1 MYRDRFGL
9 KCKPFGN
16 TPDPL
21 FFYFSADHRQGLVTL
36 SRGIYDRCGL
46 MLLLGEVG
54 TGKTNMCYHL
64 HNHEGYSSAY
74 LNYPFLTES
83 EFLESVNKELGI
95 PVGDGS
101 RRRNRAELQAYLLR
115 QQSKG
120 NPVVIIVDEAHRL
133 GNPILDEILILSNL
147 EVADGHLLQIILA
160 GQPLL
165 LNTLKQPRLQSLN
178 QRIGLRYHLARM
190 DRANTIDYICHRLAK
205 AGCTN
210 QSLFSPGA
218 LDSIWEKSLGTPRL
232 INQLSERA
240 LNEAYRRGKKGV
252 GRRQVNRVADD
263 PLYQPL
269 FAARAKQWSMRT
281 AIASTAMAL
290 CVGVFVG
297 LWYFGLGS
305 KYLPIMTGK
314 LNQVTAERRTL
325 IKQPIIIP
333 QRAEKR
339 EYESRDGVVVEQEG
353 TLPVVAYD
361 EAPLQLDSQAT
372 ELDPLAQPLSVT
384 DALPDFNLGA
394 IAWDQNRDRSIAVL
408 NDRIVHEGDFV
419 GEVRVL
425 QIKPNHVVLLRGNEH
440 IIKKIHVEE
449 KEFSPETS
457 DVSTTAEKEQATVAE
472 KEQTTIPDPEYNDQA
487 EPTFSF
493 ARYKPIIY
501 FDYRTSDI
509 APEAYEELDRLATIA
524 ALSPDYEIV
533 IRGYTDNVGSSKFN
547 KKLSRT
553 RTQIIRNYLVGKGI
567 DPEKIKTIGMGEKDP
582 LLPNTTPAGRAVNRR
597 VEIEL
602 VPVGDS

>member
-21 FFYFSADHRQGLVTL
+21 FFYFSADHRQGLVTW
-36 SRGIYDRCGL
+36 SQGIHDRCGL

-54 TGKTNMCYHL
+54 TGKTNICYHL
-64 HNHEGYSSAY
+64 HNHDGYSSAY

-83 EFLESVNKELGI
+83 EFLESINKELGI

-101 RRRNRAELQAYLLR
+101 RSRNRAELQDYLLW
-115 QQSKG
+115 QQDKG

-147 EVADGHLLQIILA
+147 QVADAHLLQIILA

-165 LNTLKQPRLQSLN
+165 LDTLKQPRLQSLN

-218 LDSIWEKSLGTPRL
+218 LDTIWEKSRGTPRL

-240 LNEAYRRGKKGV
+240 LNEAYRRGKKEV

-269 FAARAKQWSMRT
+269 FNARAKYWSMKT
-281 AIASTAMAL
+281 AFAGTAMAL

-305 KYLPIMTGK
+305 KYLPIITGK

-325 IKQPIIIP
+325 IKQPIVIP
-333 QRAEKR
+333 HLAENR
-339 EYESRDGVVVEQEG
+339 EHKSGDGVVVEQEG
-353 TLPVVAYD
+353 TLPVVTYD
-361 EAPLQLDSQAT
+361 EAPLQLDSQST
-372 ELDPLAQPLSVT
+372 ELTSMIEPLSVA
-384 DALPDFNLGA
+384 DDLPDLELSA
-394 IAWDQNRDRSIAVL
+394 IAWDENQARSIAVL
-408 NDRIVHEGDFV
+408 NQRIVHEGDFI

-425 QIKPNHVVLLRGNEH
+425 QIKPNHVVLLSGNDH
-440 IIKKIHVEE
+440 IIKKIHVQENE
-449 KEFSPETS
+449 SIAETS
-457 DVSTTAEKEQATVAE
+457 DVSMPAEKEEAAVPE
-472 KEQTTIPDPEYNDQA
+472 PEYNEQA
-487 EPTFSF
+487 EQTFSYTN
-493 ARYKPIIY
+493 YKPIIY
-501 FDYRTSDI
+501 FDYRTSNI

-524 ALSPDYEIV
+524 ALSPDYEII
-533 IRGYTDNVGSSKFN
+533 IRGYTDNVGSTKYNKRLSK
-547 KKLSRT
+547 T
-553 RTQIIRNYLVGKGI
+553 RTQIVRNYLVGKGI
-567 DPEKIKTIGMGEKDP
+567 DPEKIKTMSMGEKDP
-582 LLPNTTPAGRAVNRR
+582 LMPNTTPAGRAVNRR

-602 VPVGDS
+602 VPVSDS

>member
-9 KCKPFGN
+9 QCKPFGN

-36 SRGIYDRCGL
+36 SQGIHDRCGL

-101 RRRNRAELQAYLLR
+101 RRRNRAELQDYLLR
-115 QQSKG
+115 QHNTG

-133 GNPILDEILILSNL
+133 GIPILDEILILSNL
-147 EVADGHLLQIILA
+147 QVADGHLLQIILA

-165 LNTLKQPRLQSLN
+165 VDTLKQPRLQSLN

-190 DRANTIDYICHRLAK
+190 DRANTVDYICHRLAK

-218 LDSIWEKSLGTPRL
+218 LDTIWEKSHGTPRL

-240 LNEAYRRGKKGV
+240 LNEAYRSGKKGV

-269 FAARAKQWSMRT
+269 FGPRAKYWSMRT
-281 AIASTAMAL
+281 AFVGTAMAL
-290 CVGVFVG
+290 CVGVAVG

-305 KYLPIMTGK
+305 TYLPIMTGK
-314 LNQVTAERRTL
+314 LNQMTAERRTL
-325 IKQPIIIP
+325 IRQPIVIP
-333 QRAEKR
+333 QLAENR
-339 EYESRDGVVVEQEG
+339 EYGSGDGVVVEQKG

-361 EAPLQLDSQAT
+361 EAPLQPDAQAT
-372 ELDPLAQPLSVT
+372 ELNSIVEPLSVA
-384 DALPDFNLGA
+384 DDLPDLDLGA
-394 IAWDQNRDRSIAVL
+394 IAWDENRDRSIAVL
-408 NDRIVHEGDFV
+408 NDRIVHEGDFI

-440 IIKKIHVEE
+440 IIKKIHAEQ
-449 KEFSPETS
+449 KEYRPETG
-457 DVSTTAEKEQATVAE
+457 DVGTIAEED
-472 KEQTTIPDPEYNDQA
+472 QTTVPGPEYNDQD
-487 EPTFSF
+487 EQTFSF
-493 ARYKPIIY
+493 AHYKPVIY
-501 FDYRTSDI
+501 FDYRTSNI
-509 APEAYEELDRLATIA
+509 APEAYEDLDRLATIA
-524 ALSPDYEIV
+524 ALSSDYEIV
-533 IRGYTDNVGSSKFN
+533 IRGYTDNVGSSTYN
-547 KKLSRT
+547 KKLSKT
-553 RTQIIRNYLVGKGI
+553 RTQIVRNYLVGKGI
-567 DPEKIKTIGMGEKDP
+567 DPEKIKTISMGEKDP
-582 LLPNTTPAGRAVNRR
+582 LLPNTTPEGRAVNRR

>member
-21 FFYFSADHRQGLVTL
+21 FFYFSTDHRQGLVTL
-36 SRGIYDRCGL
+36 SQGIHDRCGL

-54 TGKTNMCYHL
+54 TGKTNICYHL
-64 HNHEGYSSAY
+64 HNHDGYPSAY
-74 LNYPFLTES
+74 LNYPFLTEG
-83 EFLESVNKELGI
+83 EFLELINKELGI

-101 RRRNRAELQAYLLR
+101 RNRNRAELQDYLLR

-120 NPVVIIVDEAHRL
+120 KPVVVIVDEAHRL
-133 GNPILDEILILSNL
+133 GIPILDEILILSNL
-147 EVADGHLLQIILA
+147 QVADGHLLQIILA

-165 LNTLKQPRLQSLN
+165 LDTLKQPRLQSLN
-178 QRIGLRYHLARM
+178 QRIGLRYNLAKM

-218 LDSIWEKSLGTPRL
+218 LDTIWKKSHGTPRL

-240 LNEAYRRGKKGV
+240 LNEAYLRGNKGV
-252 GRRQVNRVADD
+252 GRRQVRRVADA

-269 FAARAKQWSMRT
+269 FTARPRGWSMRT
-281 AIASTAMAL
+281 AFAGTVMAL
-290 CVGVFVG
+290 FVGASLG

-314 LNQVTAERRTL
+314 INQLTAARRTL
-325 IKQPIIIP
+325 IKKPIVVP
-333 QRAEKR
+333 QLAENR
-339 EYESRDGVVVEQEG
+339 EYEPGDGVVVEQEG
-353 TLPVVAYD
+353 TLPVVAYG
-361 EAPLQLDSQAT
+361 EAPLYPDSQAT
-372 ELDPLAQPLSVT
+372 GLNPVVEPLSVA
-384 DALPDFNLGA
+384 DDLPDFDLGA
-394 IAWDQNRDRSIAVL
+394 IAWDENSDRSIAVL
-408 NDRIVHEGDFV
+408 NDRIVHEGDFI
-419 GEVRVL
+419 GDVRVL

-440 IIKKIHVEE
+440 IIKKIQVEE
-449 KEFSPETS
+449 REYTPETS
-457 DVSTTAEKEQATVAE
+457 DLSTTAEKEQAGVR
-472 KEQTTIPDPEYNDQA
+472 DPEYNDQA
-487 EPTFSF
+487 EQTFSF
-493 ARYKPIIY
+493 TNYKPIIY
-501 FDYRTSDI
+501 FDYRTSNI

-533 IRGYTDNVGSSKFN
+533 IRGYTDNVGSTKYNKSLSK
-547 KKLSRT
+547 T
-553 RTQIIRNYLVGKGI
+553 RTQIVQNYLVGKGI

-582 LLPNTTPAGRAVNRR
+582 LLPNTSPEGRAVNRR

-602 VPVGDS
+602 VSVGDS

>member
-36 SRGIYDRCGL
+36 SQGIHDRCGL

-54 TGKTNMCYHL
+54 TGKTNICYHL

-83 EFLESVNKELGI
+83 EFLESINKELGI

-101 RRRNRAELQAYLLR
+101 RRRNRAELQDYLLR
-115 QQSKG
+115 QHGKG

-133 GNPILDEILILSNL
+133 GIPILDEILILSNL
-147 EVADGHLLQIILA
+147 QVADGHLLQIILA
-160 GQPLL
+160 GQPMLL
-165 LNTLKQPRLQSLN
+165 DTLKQPELQSLN

-190 DRANTIDYICHRLAK
+190 DRANTIDYIYHRLAK

-218 LDSIWEKSLGTPRL
+218 LDTIWEKSQGTPRL

-240 LNEAYRRGKKGV
+240 LNEAYLRGKKGV
-252 GRRQVNRVADD
+252 GSRQVNRVADD
-263 PLYQPL
+263 RLYQPL
-269 FAARAKQWSMRT
+269 FGARAKHWSMRT
-281 AIASTAMAL
+281 AFVGTAMAL
-290 CVGVFVG
+290 CFGISLG

-305 KYLPIMTGK
+305 KYLPMMTGK
-314 LNQVTAERRTL
+314 LNKVTTERRTL
-325 IKQPIIIP
+325 IKKPIIVP
-333 QRAEKR
+333 QLAENR
-339 EYESRDGVVVEQEG
+339 EYESGDGVVVEQEK

-361 EAPLQLDSQAT
+361 EAPLLAESQTAELDSII
-372 ELDPLAQPLSVT
+372 EPLSNA
-384 DALPDFNLGA
+384 DDLPDLELSA
-394 IAWDQNRDRSIAVL
+394 IAWDENRARSIAVI
-408 NDRIVHEGDFV
+408 NQRIVHEGDFI

-425 QIKPNHVVLLRGNEH
+425 QIKPNHVVLLSGNDH

-449 KEFSPETS
+449 KESLPETS
-457 DVSTTAEKEQATVAE
+457 DVSVPAEEEQAAV
-472 KEQTTIPDPEYNDQA
+472 PDPEYDEQA
-487 EPTFSF
+487 EQTFSYTN
-493 ARYKPIIY
+493 YKPIIY
-501 FDYRTSDI
+501 FDYRTSNI

-524 ALSPDYEIV
+524 ALSPDYDIV
-533 IRGYTDNVGSSKFN
+533 IRGYTDNVGSTKYN

-553 RTQIIRNYLVGKGI
+553 RTQIVRNYLVGKGI
-567 DPEKIKTIGMGEKDP
+567 DPEKIKTISMGEKDP
-582 LLPNTTPAGRAVNRR
+582 LLPNTTPAGRAVYRR

-602 VPVGDS
+602 VPVGDG

>member
-36 SRGIYDRCGL
+36 SQGIHDRCGL

-54 TGKTNMCYHL
+54 TGKTNICYHL
-64 HNHEGYSSAY
+64 HNHESYPSAY
-74 LNYPFLTES
+74 LNYPFLTEG

-101 RRRNRAELQAYLLR
+101 RRRNRAELQDYLLR
-115 QQSKG
+115 QQNKG
-120 NPVVIIVDEAHRL
+120 KPVVVIVDEAHRL
-133 GNPILDEILILSNL
+133 GIPILDEILILSNL
-147 EVADGHLLQIILA
+147 QVADGHLLQIILA

-165 LNTLKQPRLQSLN
+165 LDTLKQPRLQSLN

-190 DRANTIDYICHRLAK
+190 DRADTVDYICHRLAK

-218 LDSIWEKSLGTPRL
+218 LDTIWKKSHGTPRL

-252 GRRQVNRVADD
+252 GRRQVNRVADA

-269 FAARAKQWSMRT
+269 FAARPKHWSMRT
-281 AIASTAMAL
+281 AFAGTVMAL
-290 CVGVFVG
+290 FVGVSFG

-314 LNQVTAERRTL
+314 LNKVTAERRTL
-325 IKQPIIIP
+325 IKKPIVVP
-333 QRAEKR
+333 QLAENR
-339 EYESRDGVVVEQEG
+339 EYEPGDGVVVEQEG
-353 TLPVVAYD
+353 TLPVVAYG
-361 EAPLQLDSQAT
+361 EAPLQPDSQAT
-372 ELDPLAQPLSVT
+372 ELDPMAKPLSVA
-384 DALPDFNLGA
+384 DDLPDFDLGA
-394 IAWDQNRDRSIAVL
+394 IAWDENSDRSIAVL
-408 NDRIVHEGDFV
+408 NDRIVHEGDFI
-419 GEVRVL
+419 GDVRVL

-449 KEFSPETS
+449 REYTPETS
-457 DVSTTAEKEQATVAE
+457 DVSTIAEKEQAGVR
-472 KEQTTIPDPEYNDQA
+472 DPEYNDQA
-487 EPTFSF
+487 EQTFSF
-493 ARYKPIIY
+493 TNYKPIIY
-501 FDYRTSDI
+501 FDYRTSNI
-509 APEAYEELDRLATIA
+509 APEAYEELDKLATIA

-533 IRGYTDNVGSSKFN
+533 IRGYTDNVGSTKYNKSLSK
-547 KKLSRT
+547 T
-553 RTQIIRNYLVGKGI
+553 RTQIVRNYLVGKGI
-567 DPEKIKTIGMGEKDP
+567 DPEKIKTIGMGEKNP
-582 LLPNTTPAGRAVNRR
+582 LLPNTTPEGRAVNRR

>member
-1 MYRDRFGL
+1 
-9 KCKPFGN
+9 
-16 TPDPL
+16 
-21 FFYFSADHRQGLVTL
+21 
-36 SRGIYDRCGL
+36 
-46 MLLLGEVG
+46 
-54 TGKTNMCYHL
+54 
-64 HNHEGYSSAY
+64 
-74 LNYPFLTES
+74 
-83 EFLESVNKELGI
+83 LESVNKELGI

-101 RRRNRAELQAYLLR
+101 RRRNRAELQDYLLR
-115 QQSKG
+115 QHNKG

-133 GNPILDEILILSNL
+133 GIPILDEILILSNL
-147 EVADGHLLQIILA
+147 QVADAHLLQIILA

-165 LNTLKQPRLQSLN
+165 LNKLKQPRLQSLN
-178 QRIGLRYHLARM
+178 QRIGLRYNLARM

-218 LDSIWEKSLGTPRL
+218 LDAIWEKSLGTPRL

-252 GRRQVNRVADD
+252 GRRQVNRVADN

-269 FAARAKQWSMRT
+269 FAARAKHWSMRT
-281 AIASTAMAL
+281 AFAGTAMGL

-325 IKQPIIIP
+325 IRKPIVIP
-333 QRAEKR
+333 HLAEKQ

-353 TLPVVAYD
+353 TLPVVTYD
-361 EAPLQLDSQAT
+361 EVPLQPDSPTT
-372 ELDPLAQPLSVT
+372 ELNSLVEPLSVA
-384 DALPDFNLGA
+384 DALPDLELSA
-394 IAWDQNRDRSIAVL
+394 IAWDENRDRSIAVL
-408 NDRIVHEGDFV
+408 NHRIVHEGDFI

-425 QIKPNHVVLLRGNEH
+425 QIKPNHVVLLSGNEH

-449 KEFSPETS
+449 REYVAETS
-457 DVSTTAEKEQATVAE
+457 DVTVTAEKEQAAV
-472 KEQTTIPDPEYNDQA
+472 PDPEYNEQA
-487 EPTFSF
+487 EQTFSYTN
-493 ARYKPIIY
+493 YKPIIY
-501 FDYRTSDI
+501 FDYRTSNI
-509 APEAYEELDRLATIA
+509 AAEAYEELDRLATIA

-533 IRGYTDNVGSSKFN
+533 IRGYTDNVGSTKYN

-553 RTQIIRNYLVGKGI
+553 RTQIVRNYLVGKGI
-567 DPEKIKTIGMGEKDP
+567 DPEKIKTISMGEKDP

>member
-36 SRGIYDRCGL
+36 SQGIHDRCGL

-54 TGKTNMCYHL
+54 TGKTNICYHL
-64 HNHEGYSSAY
+64 HNHEGYPSAY
-74 LNYPFLTES
+74 LNYPFLTEG

-101 RRRNRAELQAYLLR
+101 RRRNRAELQDYLLR
-115 QQSKG
+115 QQNKG
-120 NPVVIIVDEAHRL
+120 KPVVVIVDEAHRL
-133 GNPILDEILILSNL
+133 GIPILDEILILSNL
-147 EVADGHLLQIILA
+147 QVADGHLLQIILA

-165 LNTLKQPRLQSLN
+165 LDTLKQPRLQSLN

-205 AGCTN
+205 AGCMN

-218 LDSIWEKSLGTPRL
+218 LGTIWKKSHGTPRL

-252 GRRQVNRVADD
+252 GRRQVNRVADA

-269 FAARAKQWSMRT
+269 FAARPKYWSMRT
-281 AIASTAMAL
+281 AFAGTVMAL
-290 CVGVFVG
+290 FVGVSFG

-314 LNQVTAERRTL
+314 LNRVTAERRTL
-325 IKQPIIIP
+325 IKKPIVVP
-333 QRAEKR
+333 QLAENR
-339 EYESRDGVVVEQEG
+339 EYEPGDGVVVEQEG
-353 TLPVVAYD
+353 TLPVVAYG
-361 EAPLQLDSQAT
+361 EAPLHPDSQAT
-372 ELDPLAQPLSVT
+372 ELNPIAEPLSVA
-384 DALPDFNLGA
+384 DDLPDLDLGA
-394 IAWDQNRDRSIAVL
+394 IAWDENSDRSIAVL
-408 NDRIVHEGDFV
+408 NDRVVHEGDFI
-419 GEVRVL
+419 GDVRVL

-449 KEFSPETS
+449 KEYTLETS
-457 DVSTTAEKEQATVAE
+457 DVSTTAEKEQTGVR
-472 KEQTTIPDPEYNDQA
+472 DPEYNDQA
-487 EPTFSF
+487 EQTFSF
-493 ARYKPIIY
+493 THYKPIIY
-501 FDYRTSDI
+501 FDYRTSNI
-509 APEAYEELDRLATIA
+509 APEAYEELDRLATVA

-533 IRGYTDNVGSSKFN
+533 IRGYTDNVGSTKYN
-547 KKLSRT
+547 KSLSET
-553 RTQIIRNYLVGKGI
+553 RTQIVRNYLVGKGI
-567 DPEKIKTIGMGEKDP
+567 DPEKIKTIGMGEKNP
-582 LLPNTTPAGRAVNRR
+582 LLPNTTPEGRAVNRR

-602 VPVGDS
+602 VPVGDG

>member
-9 KCKPFGN
+9 ECKPFGN

-36 SRGIYDRCGL
+36 SQGIHDRCGL

-54 TGKTNMCYHL
+54 TGKTNICYHL
-64 HNHEGYSSAY
+64 HNHDGYPSAY
-74 LNYPFLTES
+74 LNYPFLTEG
-83 EFLESVNKELGI
+83 EFLELINKELGI

-101 RRRNRAELQAYLLR
+101 RNRNRAELQNYLLR

-120 NPVVIIVDEAHRL
+120 KPVVVIVDEAHRL
-133 GNPILDEILILSNL
+133 GIPILDEILILSNL
-147 EVADGHLLQIILA
+147 QVADGHLLQIILA

-165 LNTLKQPRLQSLN
+165 LDTLKQPRLKSLN
-178 QRIGLRYHLARM
+178 QRIGFRYHLARM

-210 QSLFSPGA
+210 PSLFSTEA
-218 LDSIWEKSLGTPRL
+218 LDTIWKRSHGTPRL

-269 FAARAKQWSMRT
+269 FTARPKGWSMRT
-281 AIASTAMAL
+281 AFAGTVMAL
-290 CVGVFVG
+290 CVGVSLG

-314 LNQVTAERRTL
+314 LNQVTAARRTF
-325 IKQPIIIP
+325 IKKPIVVP
-333 QRAEKR
+333 QLAENR
-339 EYESRDGVVVEQEG
+339 EYEPGVGVVVEQEG
-353 TLPVVAYD
+353 TLPVVAYG
-361 EAPLQLDSQAT
+361 EALLQPDAQAIGLNPVV
-372 ELDPLAQPLSVT
+372 EPLSVA
-384 DALPDFNLGA
+384 DDLPDLVLSA
-394 IAWDQNRDRSIAVL
+394 IAWDENRDRSIAVL

-419 GEVRVL
+419 GNVRVL
-425 QIKPNHVVLLRGNEH
+425 QIKPNRVVLLRGNEH
-440 IIKKIHVEE
+440 IIKKIHAEE
-449 KEFSPETS
+449 KEYTPETS
-457 DVSTTAEKEQATVAE
+457 DVSTIAEKEQAGVR
-472 KEQTTIPDPEYNDQA
+472 DPESNDQA
-487 EPTFSF
+487 EQTFSF
-493 ARYKPIIY
+493 AHYKPIIH
-501 FDYRTSDI
+501 FDYRTSNI

-533 IRGYTDNVGSSKFN
+533 IRGYTDNVGSQKYNKRLSK
-547 KKLSRT
+547 S
-553 RTQIIRNYLVGKGI
+553 RTQIVQSYLVGKGI

-582 LLPNTTPAGRAVNRR
+582 LLPNTTPEGRAVNRR

-602 VPVGDS
+602 VSVGDS

>member
-9 KCKPFGN
+9 ECKPFGN

-36 SRGIYDRCGL
+36 SQGIHDRCGL

-54 TGKTNMCYHL
+54 TGKTNICYHL
-64 HNHEGYSSAY
+64 HNHDGYPSAY
-74 LNYPFLTES
+74 LNYPFLTEG
-83 EFLESVNKELGI
+83 EFLELINKELGI

-101 RRRNRAELQAYLLR
+101 RNRNRAELQDYLLR

-120 NPVVIIVDEAHRL
+120 KPVVVIVDEAHRL
-133 GNPILDEILILSNL
+133 GIPILDEILILSNL
-147 EVADGHLLQIILA
+147 QVADGHLLQIILA

-165 LNTLKQPRLQSLN
+165 LDTLKQPRLKSLN

-210 QSLFSPGA
+210 PSLFSTEA
-218 LDSIWEKSLGTPRL
+218 LDTIWKRSHGTPRL

-269 FAARAKQWSMRT
+269 FTARPKGWSMRT
-281 AIASTAMAL
+281 AFAGTVMAL
-290 CVGVFVG
+290 CVGVSLG

-314 LNQVTAERRTL
+314 LTQVTAARRTF
-325 IKQPIIIP
+325 IKKPIVVP
-333 QRAEKR
+333 QLAENR
-339 EYESRDGVVVEQEG
+339 EYEPGVGVVVEQEG
-353 TLPVVAYD
+353 TLPVVAYG
-361 EAPLQLDSQAT
+361 EAPLQPDAQAIGLNPVV
-372 ELDPLAQPLSVT
+372 EPLLVA
-384 DALPDFNLGA
+384 DDLPDFELSA
-394 IAWDQNRDRSIAVL
+394 IAWDENRDRSIAVL

-419 GEVRVL
+419 GNVRVL
-425 QIKPNHVVLLRGNEH
+425 QIKPNRVVLLRGNEH

-449 KEFSPETS
+449 KEYTPETS
-457 DVSTTAEKEQATVAE
+457 DVSTIAEKEQAGVR
-472 KEQTTIPDPEYNDQA
+472 DPESNDQA
-487 EPTFSF
+487 EQTFSF
-493 ARYKPIIY
+493 AHYKPIIH
-501 FDYRTSDI
+501 FDYRTSNI

-533 IRGYTDNVGSSKFN
+533 IRGYTDNVGSQKYNKRLSKA
-547 KKLSRT
+547 
-553 RTQIIRNYLVGKGI
+553 RTQIVQSYLVGKGI

-602 VPVGDS
+602 VSVGDS

>member
-36 SRGIYDRCGL
+36 SQGIHDRCGL

-54 TGKTNMCYHL
+54 TGKTNICYHL
-64 HNHEGYSSAY
+64 HNHEGYPSAY
-74 LNYPFLTES
+74 LNYPFLTEG

-101 RRRNRAELQAYLLR
+101 RRRNRTELQDYLLR
-115 QQSKG
+115 QQNKG
-120 NPVVIIVDEAHRL
+120 KPVVVIVDEAHRL
-133 GNPILDEILILSNL
+133 GIPILDEILILSNL
-147 EVADGHLLQIILA
+147 QVADGHLLQIILA
-160 GQPLL
+160 GQPLIL
-165 LNTLKQPRLQSLN
+165 DTLKQPRLQSLN
-178 QRIGLRYHLARM
+178 QRIGLRYHLDRM
-190 DRANTIDYICHRLAK
+190 DRANTIDYVCHRLAK

-218 LDSIWEKSLGTPRL
+218 LDTIWKKSHGTPRL

-252 GRRQVNRVADD
+252 GRRQVRRVADA

-269 FAARAKQWSMRT
+269 FAARPKHWSMRT
-281 AIASTAMAL
+281 AFAGTVMAL
-290 CVGVFVG
+290 FVGVSFG

-314 LNQVTAERRTL
+314 LNKVTAERRTL
-325 IKQPIIIP
+325 IKKPIVVP
-333 QRAEKR
+333 QLAENR
-339 EYESRDGVVVEQEG
+339 EYEPGDGVVVEQEG
-353 TLPVVAYD
+353 TLPVVAYG
-361 EAPLQLDSQAT
+361 EAPLQPDSQAT
-372 ELDPLAQPLSVT
+372 ELDPMAKPLSVA
-384 DALPDFNLGA
+384 DDLPDFDLGA
-394 IAWDQNRDRSIAVL
+394 IAWDENSDRSIAVL
-408 NDRIVHEGDFV
+408 NDRIVHEGDFI
-419 GEVRVL
+419 GDVRVL

-449 KEFSPETS
+449 REYTPETS
-457 DVSTTAEKEQATVAE
+457 DVSTIAEKEQAGVR
-472 KEQTTIPDPEYNDQA
+472 DPEYNDQA
-487 EPTFSF
+487 EQTFSF
-493 ARYKPIIY
+493 AHYKPIIY
-501 FDYRTSDI
+501 FDYRTSNI
-509 APEAYEELDRLATIA
+509 ATEAYEELDRLATIA

-533 IRGYTDNVGSSKFN
+533 IRGYTDNVGSTKYNKSLSK
-547 KKLSRT
+547 T
-553 RTQIIRNYLVGKGI
+553 RTQIVRNYLVGKGI
-567 DPEKIKTIGMGEKDP
+567 DPEKIKTIGMGEKNP
-582 LLPNTTPAGRAVNRR
+582 LLPNTTPEGRAVNRR

>member
-1 MYRDRFGL
+1 
-9 KCKPFGN
+9 
-16 TPDPL
+16 
-21 FFYFSADHRQGLVTL
+21 
-36 SRGIYDRCGL
+36 

-54 TGKTNMCYHL
+54 TGKTNICYHL
-64 HNHEGYSSAY
+64 HNHEGYASAY

-101 RRRNRAELQAYLLR
+101 RRRNRAELQDYLLR
-115 QQSKG
+115 QQNKG

-133 GNPILDEILILSNL
+133 GIPILDEILILSNL
-147 EVADGHLLQIILA
+147 QVADGHLLQIILA

-165 LNTLKQPRLQSLN
+165 LDTLKQPRLQSLN

-218 LDSIWEKSLGTPRL
+218 LDTIWEKSQGTPRL

-252 GRRQVNRVADD
+252 GRRQVNRVADN

-269 FAARAKQWSMRT
+269 FAARAKHWSMRT
-281 AIASTAMAL
+281 AFAGTAMAL

-325 IKQPIIIP
+325 IKKPIVIP
-333 QRAEKR
+333 QLAEKR
-339 EYESRDGVVVEQEG
+339 EYEARDGVVVEQEG
-353 TLPVVAYD
+353 TLPVVTYD
-361 EAPLQLDSQAT
+361 EAPMQSDSPAT
-372 ELDPLAQPLSVT
+372 ELNSIVEPLSVV
-384 DALPDFNLGA
+384 DDLPALELSA
-394 IAWDQNRDRSIAVL
+394 IAWDEDRDRSIAVL
-408 NDRIVHEGDFV
+408 NHRIVHEGDFI

-449 KEFSPETS
+449 KEYRPESS
-457 DVSTTAEKEQATVAE
+457 DVSITAEKEQAAV
-472 KEQTTIPDPEYNDQA
+472 PDPEYNEQA
-487 EPTFSF
+487 EQTFSYTN
-493 ARYKPIIY
+493 YKPIIY
-501 FDYRTSDI
+501 FDYRTSNI
-509 APEAYEELDRLATIA
+509 APDAYEELDRLATIA
-524 ALSPDYEIV
+524 ALSPDYKIV
-533 IRGYTDNVGSSKFN
+533 IRGYTDNVGSPKYN

-553 RTQIIRNYLVGKGI
+553 RTQIVRNYLVGKGI
-567 DPEKIKTIGMGEKDP
+567 DPEKIKTISMGEKDP

>member
-36 SRGIYDRCGL
+36 NRGIHDRCGL

-83 EFLESVNKELGI
+83 EFLESINKELGI

-101 RRRNRAELQAYLLR
+101 RRRNRAELQDYLLL

-133 GNPILDEILILSNL
+133 GIPILDEILILSNL
-147 EVADGHLLQIILA
+147 QVADGHLLQIILA

-165 LNTLKQPRLQSLN
+165 LDTLKQPQLQSLN
-178 QRIGLRYHLARM
+178 QRIGLRYHLAKM
-190 DRANTIDYICHRLAK
+190 DRANTIDYIYHRLAK

-218 LDSIWEKSLGTPRL
+218 LDTIWEKSQGTPRL

-240 LNEAYRRGKKGV
+240 LNEAYRRGKKEV
-252 GRRQVNRVADD
+252 GKRQVNRVADD

-269 FAARAKQWSMRT
+269 FGARATHWSMRT
-281 AIASTAMAL
+281 AFVGTAMAL
-290 CVGVFVG
+290 CVGIFVG

-325 IKQPIIIP
+325 IRKPIVIP
-333 QRAEKR
+333 QLAENL
-339 EYESRDGVVVEQEG
+339 EYKSGDGVVVEQEG
-353 TLPVVAYD
+353 TLPVVTYD
-361 EAPLQLDSQAT
+361 EAQLQPDSQTT
-372 ELDPLAQPLSVT
+372 ELTSMIEPLSIA
-384 DALPDFNLGA
+384 DDLPDLELSA
-394 IAWDQNRDRSIAVL
+394 IAWDENRARSIAVI
-408 NDRIVHEGDFV
+408 NQRIVHEGDFI

-425 QIKPNHVVLLRGNEH
+425 QIKPNHVVLLSGDEH

-449 KEFSPETS
+449 KESLVESS
-457 DVSTTAEKEQATVAE
+457 DEAIPAEEAQAAVAE
-472 KEQTTIPDPEYNDQA
+472 PEYNEEA
-487 EPTFSF
+487 EQTFSYTN
-493 ARYKPIIY
+493 YKPIIY
-501 FDYRTSDI
+501 FDYRTSNI

-524 ALSPDYEIV
+524 ALSPDYDIV
-533 IRGYTDNVGSSKFN
+533 IRGYTDDVGSTAYNKRLSK
-547 KKLSRT
+547 T
-553 RTQIIRNYLVGKGI
+553 RTQIVRNYLVGKGI
-567 DPEKIKTIGMGEKDP
+567 DPEKIKTISMGEQDP

>member
-9 KCKPFGN
+9 QCKPFGN

-36 SRGIYDRCGL
+36 SQGIHDRCGL

-95 PVGDGS
+95 PAGDGS
-101 RRRNRAELQAYLLR
+101 RRRNRAELQDYLLR
-115 QQSKG
+115 QHNTG

-133 GNPILDEILILSNL
+133 GIPILDEILILSNL
-147 EVADGHLLQIILA
+147 QVADGHLLQIILA

-165 LNTLKQPRLQSLN
+165 LDTLKQPRLQSLN

-190 DRANTIDYICHRLAK
+190 DRANTVDYICHRLAK

-218 LDSIWEKSLGTPRL
+218 LDTIWEKSHGTPRL

-240 LNEAYRRGKKGV
+240 LNEAYRSGKKGV
-252 GRRQVNRVADD
+252 GRRQVNRVADN

-269 FAARAKQWSMRT
+269 FGTRAKHWSMRT
-281 AIASTAMAL
+281 AFVGTAMAM
-290 CVGVFVG
+290 CVGVAVG

-305 KYLPIMTGK
+305 TYLPIMTGK

-325 IKQPIIIP
+325 IRQPIVIP
-333 QRAEKR
+333 QLAENR
-339 EYESRDGVVVEQEG
+339 EYGSGDGVVVEQNG

-361 EAPLQLDSQAT
+361 EAPLQPDSQAT
-372 ELDPLAQPLSVT
+372 ELNSIVEPLSVA
-384 DALPDFNLGA
+384 DDLPDLDLGA
-394 IAWDQNRDRSIAVL
+394 IAWDENRDRSIAVL
-408 NDRIVHEGDFV
+408 NDRIVHEGDFI

-449 KEFSPETS
+449 KEYRLETG
-457 DVSTTAEKEQATVAE
+457 DVGTIAEE
-472 KEQTTIPDPEYNDQA
+472 EQTTVPGPEYNDQD
-487 EPTFSF
+487 EQTFSF
-493 ARYKPIIY
+493 AHYKPVIY
-501 FDYRTSDI
+501 FDYRTSNI
-509 APEAYEELDRLATIA
+509 APEAYEDLDRLATIA
-524 ALSPDYEIV
+524 ALSSDYEIV
-533 IRGYTDNVGSSKFN
+533 IRGYTDNVGSSTYN
-547 KKLSRT
+547 KKLSKT
-553 RTQIIRNYLVGKGI
+553 RTQIVRNYLVGKGI

-582 LLPNTTPAGRAVNRR
+582 LLPNTTPEGRAVNRR

>member
-36 SRGIYDRCGL
+36 SQGIHDRCGL

-54 TGKTNMCYHL
+54 TGKTNICYHL

-74 LNYPFLTES
+74 LNYPFLTEN

-101 RRRNRAELQAYLLR
+101 RRSNRAELQDYLL
-115 QQSKG
+115 QQQNKG

-133 GNPILDEILILSNL
+133 GIPILDEILILSNL
-147 EVADGHLLQIILA
+147 QVADGHLLQIILA

-165 LNTLKQPRLQSLN
+165 LDTLKQPRLQSLN

-218 LDSIWEKSLGTPRL
+218 LDTIWEKSHGTPRL

-269 FAARAKQWSMRT
+269 FAASAKHWSMRT
-281 AIASTAMAL
+281 AFAGTAMAL
-290 CVGVFVG
+290 FVGVSLGF
-297 LWYFGLGS
+297 WYFGLGS

-325 IKQPIIIP
+325 IKKPIVVP
-333 QRAEKR
+333 QLAEKR
-339 EYESRDGVVVEQEG
+339 EYEPRNGVVVEQEA
-353 TLPVVAYD
+353 TLPVVTYD
-361 EAPLQLDSQAT
+361 EAPMQSDSPAT
-372 ELDPLAQPLSVT
+372 ELNSLVEPLSVA
-384 DALPDFNLGA
+384 DDLPDLELSA
-394 IAWDQNRDRSIAVL
+394 IAWDEDRDRSIAVL
-408 NDRIVHEGDFV
+408 NHRIVHEGDFV
-419 GEVRVL
+419 GEIRVL
-425 QIKPNHVVLLRGNEH
+425 QIKPNHVVLLSGNEH

-449 KEFSPETS
+449 KEYRPETS
-457 DVSTTAEKEQATVAE
+457 NVSIAAEKEKAGV
-472 KEQTTIPDPEYNDQA
+472 PDPEYSDQA
-487 EPTFSF
+487 EQAFSYTN
-493 ARYKPIIY
+493 YKPIIY
-501 FDYRTSDI
+501 FDYRTSNI
-509 APEAYEELDRLATIA
+509 AAEAYEELDRLATIA

-533 IRGYTDNVGSSKFN
+533 IRGYTDNVGSTKYNKTLSK
-547 KKLSRT
+547 T
-553 RTQIIRNYLVGKGI
+553 RTQIVRNYLVGKGI

-582 LLPNTTPAGRAVNRR
+582 LLPNTTPEGRAVNRR